1 MITATLSPFN
11 KCLKNNLFEMLWV
24 DTGVCV
30 GNCVQTFNTDNHP
43 IEEIIH
49 TSIFTY
55 KFIMSIFGNTFLK
68 VPCIRYGKM

>member
-11 KCLKNNLFEMLWV
+11 KCLKNNLFEMFWV

-30 GNCVQTFNTDNHP
+30 GNCVQTFHMDNHP
-43 IEEIIH
+43 IEEIIQ

-55 KFIMSIFGNTFLK
+55 KLGVYLVILI
-68 VPCIRYGKM
+68 